1 MKTRHFLNL
10 DGAATVETDCL
21 ALTRRAVADIAA
33 RRALGVVHGAAGLGK
48 TFAVE
53 TAIDLLGDDWEPVWL
68 AFPSRPTMRLIA
80 VELFASLTGSRPQ
93 KDRFGLTRLIKAE
106 LAVHPRMIV
115 VDEAQN
121 LNRECLEFLRHLGE
135 DDNRRSATLLV
146 GGDGCWEVLS
156 REPMLRSR
164 IYRRVS
170 FRPLAPEK
178 VLAAVRQ
185 YHPLYH
191 DVADDL
197 IVFVDCY
204 CGHGNFRN
212 WATFTLTAVELC
224 REHGRTTLDEQIA
237 RNAFALLGGGVGA
250 A

>member
-1 MKTRHFLNL
+1 MSRHFLNL
-10 DGAATVETDCL
+10 EGAATVVTDAL
-21 ALTRRAVADIAA
+21 SLTRRAVTDIVA

-48 TFAVE
+48 TFAVDE
-53 TAIDLLGDDWEPVWL
+53 AIRGLGPDWVATWL

-80 VELFASLTGSRPQ
+80 GELLSALGGAHQER
-93 KDRFGLTRLIKAE
+93 DRFKMTRLLRAE
-106 LAVHPRMIV
+106 LAVRPRLIV

-121 LNRECLEFLRHLGE
+121 LNRECIEFLRHLGE
-135 DDNRRSATLLV
+135 DHERRCAILLV

-164 IYRRVS
+164 VFRRIV
-170 FRPLAPEK
+170 FTPLPADQVPS
-178 VLAAVRQ
+178 VMRR
-185 YHPLYH
+185 YHPLYR
-191 DVADDL
+191 DAEDAL
-197 IVFVDCY
+197 LAFVDAY

-212 WATFTLTAVELC
+212 WASFTLTAYELC
-224 REHGRTTLDEQIA
+224 RQHERDRLDEQVA

>member
-1 MKTRHFLNL
+1 MPRHFLNL
-10 DGAATVETDCL
+10 EGAVTVDTDFL
-21 ALTRRAVADIAA
+21 SLTRRAVADIAA
-33 RRALGVVHGAAGLGK
+33 HRALGVVHGAAGLGK

-53 TAIDLLGDDWEPVWL
+53 EAVAGLGSEWEAIWL

-80 VELFASLTGSRPQ
+80 SDLFAALTGSHTER
-93 KDRFGLTRLIKAE
+93 DRFTLTRLLKVE
-106 LAVHPRMIV
+106 LMLRPRLIV

-121 LNRECLEFLRHLGE
+121 LNRECIEFLRHLGE
-135 DDNRRSATLLV
+135 DDRRRSATLLV

-164 IYRRVS
+164 VFRRVA
-170 FRPLAPEK
+170 FAPLGARE
-178 VLAAVRQ
+178 VIGVVRS
-185 YHPLYH
+185 YHPLYSG
-191 DVADDL
+191 VGEEL
-197 IVFVDCY
+197 ISFIDAY

-212 WATFTLTAVELC
+212 WASFTLTALDLC
-224 REHGRTTLDEQIA
+224 RSSGRQHLDEQVA